1 MENNEI
7 EFCTCGRYDKVYAGI
22 DDFARWDI
30 CYYCDKPKED
40 TLIYFN
46 HYDGEEHDLD
56 ITDLV

>member
-1 MENNEI
+1 MI
-7 EFCTCGRYDKVYAGI
+7 KLYAGI

-46 HYDGEEHDLD
+46 HYDGK
-56 ITDLV
+56 IKRMSFI